1 MVILMWT
8 LTNIKLNTLMDL
20 HYLETLLAQ
29 VFVDSLV
36 KKAYDNWMFVIEYDG
51 KALVG
56 PRSNKKGNSSRSEAS
71 MLTMPYSAA
80 YSQQAPLT
88 REPVAMHPEQAAG
101 NAGLTVGG
109 KSVAFTILIMRY
121 SFYVILRFNF

>member
-8 LTNIKLNTLMDL
+8 LTNIKLNALMDL
-20 HYLETLLAQ
+20 YYLETLLPQ

-36 KKAYDNWMFVIEYDG
+36 KKVYDNWMSVIEYDG

-71 MLTMPYSAA
+71 MPTMPYSAA

-88 REPVAMHPEQAAG
+88 CEPVAMHPEQAAG

-121 SFYVILRFNF
+121 SFYFILRFNF